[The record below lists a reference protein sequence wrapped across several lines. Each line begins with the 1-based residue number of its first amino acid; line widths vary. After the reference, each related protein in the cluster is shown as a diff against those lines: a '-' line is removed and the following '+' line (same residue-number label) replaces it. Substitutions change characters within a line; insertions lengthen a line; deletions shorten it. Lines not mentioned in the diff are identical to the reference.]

1 MLATLLFAHAAPPSV
16 ATSTASSIQAWIAN
30 KRTEVPYSVAP
41 GVSVVVTVNDD
52 VGMWGDG
59 LQDLFAGIPADADTL
74 YEIGSL
80 SKTMSALALAALVT
94 RGVVSWDD
102 PVRKWLGESFAIG
115 PYPYV
120 SKVLTLRD
128 LLSHR
133 TGLNEGQGDFGGYY
147 LRSDEYMRRLA
158 KIDPVHTLRER
169 MDYSNTGWVVAGQV
183 LAAAANASSWCAA
196 LKAVLLEP
204 LHMSAT
210 YCQRNELSD
219 AADRHLAA
227 VHKCDPCSA
236 ARRGATV
243 ARAAPPV
250 ATYSFVRTGGAS
262 DFAWGAAD
270 PAGSVISSVRDMS
283 RVLNM
288 LLGVTTSPLLHPSV
302 LREMMTGQM
311 VTPRSWLAGC
321 GVAGWTGPDAHTAGH
336 VASVGLGFDLVMEIE
351 LAGKR
356 VAYAEKNGDT
366 DMHKAR
372 LGLLPELNASVLLLS
387 NLGGSV
393 GGPLTALKFGAL
405 ALLVGGTAADA
416 DAAAALALNT
426 TAFWTEQWPGMSTC
440 TDCGTAG
447 ERAAPCLPAGLD
459 VPPLPASQWAGEYGT
474 AAYGARVLNL
484 TAADDGE
491 HLLLSFGPS
500 ARAALT
506 FSNTSRVAQHDGC
519 AAVADLLRPLLPPWS
534 APEVSASLSALE
546 GQCSLAEWVLPPE
559 AIDAG
564 ISVAKGT
571 AAFPWA
577 CGPFPLPDG
586 PSIYVV
592 SHEGAGVLAM
602 HVDVGEVFWALAPA
616 GQRP

>member
-302 LREMMTGQM
+302 LREMMT
-311 VTPRSWLAGC
+311 VHRCPTYPRADRGCRGCRAIIARFTIGRSLSRYAGSD
-321 GVAGWTGPDAHTAGH
+321 G
-336 VASVGLGFDLVMEIE
+336 
-351 LAGKR
+351 
-356 VAYAEKNGDT
+356 
-366 DMHKAR
+366 
-372 LGLLPELNASVLLLS
+372 
-387 NLGGSV
+387 
-393 GGPLTALKFGAL
+393 
-405 ALLVGGTAADA
+405 
-416 DAAAALALNT
+416 DAALVARRVWRGWL
-426 TAFWTEQWPGMSTC
+426 
-440 TDCGTAG
+440 DRAG
-447 ERAAPCLPAGLD
+447 RAHGRPRGL
-459 VPPLPASQWAGEYGT
+459 
-474 AAYGARVLNL
+474 R
-484 TAADDGE
+484 
-491 HLLLSFGPS
+491 
-500 ARAALT
+500 R
-506 FSNTSRVAQHDGC
+506 
-519 AAVADLLRPLLPPWS
+519 
-534 APEVSASLSALE
+534 
-546 GQCSLAEWVLPPE
+546 
-559 AIDAG
+559 
-564 ISVAKGT
+564 
-571 AAFPWA
+571 
-577 CGPFPLPDG
+577 
-586 PSIYVV
+586 
-592 SHEGAGVLAM
+592 AGVRSRDGDRA
-602 HVDVGEVFWALAPA
+602 
-616 GQRP
+616 RR